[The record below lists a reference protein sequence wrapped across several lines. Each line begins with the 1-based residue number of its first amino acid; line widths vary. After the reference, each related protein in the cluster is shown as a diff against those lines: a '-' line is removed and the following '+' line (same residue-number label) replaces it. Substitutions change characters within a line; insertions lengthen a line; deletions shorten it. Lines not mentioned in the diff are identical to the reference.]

1 MDSDLMNIAM
11 ICLLMGVGVVAFVVI
26 IFIYL
31 AATEILETVYMK
43 D

>member
-11 ICLLMGVGVVAFVVI
+11 ICLLMGVGVVAFIVI

-31 AATEILETVYMK
+31 ATTEIFETVYMK